1 MCRTGSVVSDTV
13 TRINVTVV
21 LMLAKVKSVATIGL
35 EAREVVV
42 EVDIAEKGFPGL
54 TIVGLPDKA
63 VGESR
68 ERVKKAIQNSGASFP
83 DKKITINLSPADL
96 PKEGSNYDLPIAV
109 GILLASGEIEM
120 PEKSE
125 ILNPK
130 SETNQKFE
138 NSNENTI
145 NVDGYFYGELGL
157 DGSLKHSRGVL
168 LSAMLAKEQGV
179 GELYVSVLSANEAAV
194 VEGIKVYPVREL
206 SQLLRHLQGQALK
219 ADPPGGE
226 AGQIEPLKTI
236 ELLPILEDSEPIIDF
251 NEIAGQEMAKRAAT
265 ISASGGHNLLLVG
278 PPGAGKTM
286 LAKAL
291 PSILPPLLPE
301 ESLEVTRIYSVS
313 GLMDQGAALVR
324 RRPFRAPHHTTSMIG
339 LIGGGSNPMP
349 GEVSLAHLGVLFLD
363 EMPEFPRS
371 VLEVLRQ
378 PMEDGRVTI
387 TRAMGRVEY
396 PASFMLMASANPC
409 PCGYLNHPT
418 KECQCGE
425 RNIAKYRRR
434 VSGPIL
440 DRIDLHVWVDPVE
453 VDKLTSENLNNQ
465 APNSKQIQNSNHQ
478 TETSKQ
484 IRERVMAA
492 RAVQKERF
500 AGVKGMYSNA
510 QMGNKQV
517 KQFCP
522 LSPEVKQFLSAAAKR
537 FELSARAYFKVI
549 KVARTIADLAGDG
562 EILPAHIAE
571 AVQYRENVW

>member
-1 MCRTGSVVSDTV
+1 
-13 TRINVTVV
+13 
-21 LMLAKVKSVATIGL
+21 MLARVKSVATVGL
-35 EAREVVV
+35 DAQEVMV
-42 EVDIAEKGFPGL
+42 EVDVASKGFPGL

-63 VGESR
+63 VGEAR
-68 ERVKKAIQNSGASFP
+68 ERVKKAIENSGATYP
-83 DKKITINLSPADL
+83 DKKITVNLAPADL

-109 GILLASGEIEM
+109 GIMIAAQEMEIGEQE
-120 PEKSE
+120 
-125 ILNPK
+125 
-130 SETNQKFE
+130 
-138 NSNENTI
+138 
-145 NVDGYFYGELGL
+145 GYFYGELGL

-168 LSAMLAKEQGV
+168 LAAMLAKERGV
-179 GELYVSVLSANEAAV
+179 KEIYVSVLSANEAAV
-194 VEGIKVYPVREL
+194 VSGVTVYPVREL

-219 ADPPGGE
+219 VN
-226 AGQIEPLKTI
+226 QIEPLKTI
-236 ELLPILEDSEPIIDF
+236 ELLPILEDSEPLVDF
-251 NEIAGQEMAKRAAT
+251 SEIAGQELAKRAAT
-265 ISASGGHNLLLVG
+265 LAAAGGHNLLLVG

-291 PSILPPLLPE
+291 PSILPPLLPD

-313 GLMDQGAALVR
+313 GLMEAGGALVR
-324 RRPFRAPHHTTSMIG
+324 RRPFRAPHHTTSMVG

-363 EMPEFPRS
+363 EMPEFSRS

-378 PMEDGRVTI
+378 PMEDGKVAI

-418 KECQCGE
+418 KECNCGE

-453 VDKLTSENLNNQ
+453 VDKLTRVDPSQNVSEGSTLIR
-465 APNSKQIQNSNHQ
+465 SKVMDARQIQD
-478 TETSKQ
+478 
-484 IRERVMAA
+484 A
-492 RAVQKERF
+492 RFKN
-500 AGVKGMYSNA
+500 VKGMYTNA

-517 KQFCP
+517 KMFCP
-522 LSPEVKQFLSAAAKR
+522 LSSEAKQFLNMAAKK
-537 FELSARAYFKVI
+537 FDLSARAYFKVI
-549 KVARTIADLAGDG
+549 KVARTIADLAGEQD
-562 EILPAHIAE
+562 ILPAHIAE

>member
-1 MCRTGSVVSDTV
+1 
-13 TRINVTVV
+13 
-21 LMLAKVKSVATIGL
+21 MLAKVKSVATIGL

-109 GILLASGEIEM
+109 GIMLASGEIETL
-120 PEKSE
+120 P
-125 ILNPK
+125 
-130 SETNQKFE
+130 QKIGSLQSKDPIFGTE
-138 NSNENTI
+138 NA
-145 NVDGYFYGELGL
+145 YFYGELGL

-179 GELYVSVLSANEAAV
+179 GELFVSVLSANEAAV

-206 SQLLRHLQGQALK
+206 AQLLRHLQGQALK
-219 ADPPGGE
+219 AD
-226 AGQIEPLKTI
+226 QIEPLKTI

-265 ISASGGHNLLLVG
+265 ISAAGGHNLLLVG

-363 EMPEFPRS
+363 EMPEFSRS

-378 PMEDGRVTI
+378 PMEDGKVAI

-418 KECQCGE
+418 RECQCGE

-453 VDKLTSENLNNQ
+453 VDKLTGDNTRVKPLQKLGEGLTLSG
-465 APNSKQIQNSNHQ
+465 

-484 IRERVMAA
+484 IRERVIKA
-492 RAVQKERF
+492 REVQEKRF
-500 AGVKGMYSNA
+500 AKVKGMYTNG

-517 KQFCP
+517 KQFCL
-522 LSPEVKQFLSAAAKR
+522 LSPEVKQFLSAAARK

-549 KVARTIADLAGDG
+549 KVARTIADLAGEK

>member
-1 MCRTGSVVSDTV
+1 
-13 TRINVTVV
+13 
-21 LMLAKVKSVATIGL
+21 MLARVKSVASVGL
-35 EAREVVV
+35 DAQEVVV
-42 EVDIAEKGFPGL
+42 EVDVATKGFPGL

-63 VGESR
+63 VAEAK
-68 ERVKKAIQNSGASFP
+68 ERVKKAIENSGASYP
-83 DKKITINLSPADL
+83 NKRITVNLAPADL

-109 GILLASGEIEM
+109 GIMMASEEMEIDVSVGQEA
-120 PEKSE
+120 
-125 ILNPK
+125 
-130 SETNQKFE
+130 
-138 NSNENTI
+138 
-145 NVDGYFYGELGL
+145 YFYGELGL

-168 LSAMLAKEQGV
+168 LAAMLAKSKGIK
-179 GELYVSVLSANEAAV
+179 ELYVSVLCANEAAV
-194 VEGIKVYPVREL
+194 VSGVTVYPVREL
-206 SQLLRHLQGQALK
+206 AELLRHLRGDKPIA
-219 ADPPGGE
+219 
-226 AGQIEPLKTI
+226 PLKPI
-236 ELLPILEDSEPIIDF
+236 ELLPILEDAEPLVDF
-251 NEIAGQEMAKRAAT
+251 AEIAGQELAKRAAT
-265 ISASGGHNLLLVG
+265 LAASGGHNLLLVG

-291 PSILPPLLPE
+291 PSILPPLLPD

-313 GLMDQGAALVR
+313 GLMEVGGALVR
-324 RRPFRAPHHTTSMIG
+324 RRPYRAPHHTTSMVG

-363 EMPEFPRS
+363 EMPEFSRS

-378 PMEDGRVTI
+378 PMEDGHVTI

-453 VDKLTSENLNNQ
+453 VEKLNSPVTNDKSS
-465 APNSKQIQNSNHQ
+465 PIGS
-478 TETSKQ
+478 ETSLQ

-492 RAVQKERF
+492 RAIQQARF
-500 AGVKGMYSNA
+500 KGVRGMYTNA

-517 KQFCP
+517 KLFCP
-522 LSPEVKQFLSAAAKR
+522 LSVEVKQFLTSAARK
-537 FELSARAYFKVI
+537 FDLSARAYFKVI
-549 KVARTIADLAGDG
+549 KVARTIADLAGEAD
-562 EILPAHIAE
+562 ITTAHIAE

>member
-1 MCRTGSVVSDTV
+1 
-13 TRINVTVV
+13 
-21 LMLAKVKSVATIGL
+21 MLARIKSVATVGL
-35 EAREVVV
+35 DASEVVV
-42 EVDIAEKGFPGL
+42 EVDVAEKGFPGV

-63 VGESR
+63 IGESK
-68 ERVKKAIQNSGASFP
+68 ERVKKAIQNSGSTFP

-96 PKEGSNYDLPIAV
+96 PKVGSNYDLPIAI
-109 GILLASGEIEM
+109 GILLAAQEISVPEIQYSSNPEDNIDRNTGE
-120 PEKSE
+120 
-125 ILNPK
+125 
-130 SETNQKFE
+130 QE
-138 NSNENTI
+138 NGNTI
-145 NVDGYFYGELGL
+145 LDNVYFYGELGL

-168 LSAMLAKEQGV
+168 LAAMLAKEKGIKD
-179 GELYVSVLSANEAAV
+179 LYVSIYSANEAAV
-194 VEGIKVYPVREL
+194 VEGINVYPVRDLTELIRHLRGDKLIDPLKYIEL
-206 SQLLRHLQGQALK
+206 SQVL
-219 ADPPGGE
+219 DE
-226 AGQIEPLKTI
+226 VEPLV
-236 ELLPILEDSEPIIDF
+236 DF
-251 NEIAGQEMAKRAAT
+251 AEISGQEMAKRAAE
-265 ISASGGHNLLLVG
+265 ISACGGHNLLLVG

-313 GLMDQGAALVR
+313 GLMEVGGALVH
-324 RRPFRAPHHTTSMIG
+324 RRPFRSPHHTTSMIG

-363 EMPEFPRS
+363 EMPEFSRS

-378 PMEDGRVTI
+378 PMEDGKVSI
-387 TRAMGRVEY
+387 TRASGRVEY

-418 KECQCGE
+418 KECACGV

-453 VDKLTSENLNNQ
+453 VSKLSGDTLRERPLKSES
-465 APNSKQIQNSNHQ
+465 SK
-478 TETSKQ
+478 E
-484 IRERVMAA
+484 IRERVIKV
-492 RAVQKERF
+492 RGVQERRF
-500 AGVKGMYSNA
+500 KGVKGMYTNA

-517 KQFCP
+517 KQYCP
-522 LSPEVKQFLSAAAKR
+522 LSSEVKTFLNAAAKK
-537 FELSARAYFKVI
+537 FDLSARAYFKVI
-549 KVARTIADLAGDG
+549 KVARTIADIAGES

>member
-1 MCRTGSVVSDTV
+1 
-13 TRINVTVV
+13 
-21 LMLAKVKSVATIGL
+21 MLARIKSVATVGL
-35 EAREVVV
+35 DAQEVVV
-42 EVDIAEKGFPGL
+42 EVDVSEKGFPGV

-63 VGESR
+63 IGESK
-68 ERVKKAIQNSGASFP
+68 ERVKKAIQNSGATFP

-96 PKEGSNYDLPIAV
+96 PKVGSNYDLPIAV
-109 GILLASGEIEM
+109 GIILANEEIDTELQS
-120 PEKSE
+120 SE
-125 ILNPK
+125 LW
-130 SETNQKFE
+130 ERA
-138 NSNENTI
+138 
-145 NVDGYFYGELGL
+145 YFYGELGL

-168 LSAMLAKEQGV
+168 LAAMLAKEQGIK
-179 GELYVSVLSANEAAV
+179 ELYVSIYSANEAAV
-194 VEGIKVYPVREL
+194 VSGLRVYPVRDLREL
-206 SQLLRHLQGQALK
+206 ILHLKGDK
-219 ADPPGGE
+219 K
-226 AGQIEPLKTI
+226 INPLKTI
-236 ELLPILEDSEPIIDF
+236 EALPILDDVEPLVDF
-251 NEIAGQEMAKRAAT
+251 VEISGQEMAKRAAE

-291 PSILPPLLPE
+291 PSILPPLLPD

-313 GLMDQGAALVR
+313 GLMEVGGALVH
-324 RRPFRAPHHTTSMIG
+324 RRPFRSPHHTTSMIG

-363 EMPEFPRS
+363 EMPEFSRS

-378 PMEDGRVTI
+378 PMEDGKVSI
-387 TRAMGRVEY
+387 TRASGRVEY

-418 KECQCGE
+418 KECSCGA

-453 VDKLTSENLNNQ
+453 VNKLTIENANNQ
-465 APNSKQIQNSNHQ
+465 IPNSKQ
-478 TETSKQ
+478 TETSKV
-484 IRERVMAA
+484 IRERVIKV
-492 RAVQKERF
+492 RDVQEKRF
-500 AGVKGMYSNA
+500 KGVKGMYTNA

-517 KQFCP
+517 KQFCI
-522 LSPEVKQFLSAAAKR
+522 LSSEVKQFLGMAAKK
-537 FELSARAYFKVI
+537 FDLSARAYFKVI
-549 KVARTIADLAGDG
+549 KVARTIADLAGEA